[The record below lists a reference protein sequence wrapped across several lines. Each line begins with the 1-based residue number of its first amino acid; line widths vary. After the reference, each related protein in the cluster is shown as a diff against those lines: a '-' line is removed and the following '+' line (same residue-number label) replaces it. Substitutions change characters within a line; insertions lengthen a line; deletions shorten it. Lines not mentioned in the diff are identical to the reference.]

1 MEESR
6 RAVSVRQLEEE
17 LQRERRRT
25 KRRKRR
31 RIALVC
37 LLVLLI
43 LLIVLG
49 SGFSTVLRISG
60 DAMAGTLRDGDIA
73 VGLKS
78 SHYRSGDVVVFRF
91 NSGVL
96 VKRLLAQSGDWVEL
110 DPAGWFFVNGARLN
124 EPYVTETSRGNCDV
138 VFPLTIP
145 EGSCFVAGDNRPV
158 SIDSRS
164 SVVGCVEES
173 ALVGKLLLR
182 IWPIT
187 RIGLIH

>member
-96 VKRLLAQSGDWVEL
+96 VKRLLAQV
-110 DPAGWFFVNGARLN
+110 AR
-124 EPYVTETSRGNCDV
+124 
-138 VFPLTIP
+138 
-145 EGSCFVAGDNRPV
+145 
-158 SIDSRS
+158 IDRM
-164 SVVGCVEES
+164 GQFQD
-173 ALVGKLLLR
+173 AVGKCSLPM
-182 IWPIT
+182 IDVGNNAKIPNF
-187 RIGLIH
+187 IHTHTL